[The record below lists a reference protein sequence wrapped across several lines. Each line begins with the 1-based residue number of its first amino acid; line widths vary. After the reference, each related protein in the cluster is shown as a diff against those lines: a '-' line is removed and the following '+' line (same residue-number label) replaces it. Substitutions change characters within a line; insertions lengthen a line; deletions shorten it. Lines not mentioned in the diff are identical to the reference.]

1 MKLAHFE
8 FSARLDGFEKSVS
21 LCVTA
26 PVADGFS
33 INTRN
38 VALESL
44 AAYAL
49 ADCVVDYAESLDVG
63 GEHPYGPSSDVLN
76 ALIELPEVSA
86 ALSEADDTPE
96 NDVHGTFESLL
107 DTGVLEISC
116 QAFVVGK
123 SSTSADYDI
132 VATLSSETLRAFVG

>member
-8 FSARLDGFEKSVS
+8 FSASLDGFEKSVS

-49 ADCVVDYAESLDVG
+49 ADCVVDYAESLDMG
-63 GEHPYGPSSDVLN
+63 GEHPYGSSSDVLN
-76 ALIELPEVSA
+76 ALIELPEVIE
-86 ALSEADDTPE
+86 ALSEDDTADV
-96 NDVHGTFESLL
+96 DVHGTFESLL
-107 DTGVLEISC
+107 DTGVLKISC
-116 QAFVVGK
+116 LAFVVGK
-123 SSTSADYDI
+123 ASTAADYDI